1 MKKITT
7 QEELDAIRE
16 ISVLERIEIVSE
28 RILKLN
34 FNIAIKG
41 FLKIST
47 KVESSFSSNYFVAW
61 ENSSVVAWGNSSVEA
76 WGNSSVEAREN
87 SSVVAKE
94 NSSVVA
100 KENSSVEAWGN
111 SSVEARENSSVVAKE
126 NSSVVSC
133 GNSSVV
139 AWGNSSVEA
148 RENSSVVAKENSS
161 VVSCGNSSVVAWGNS
176 SVKLTLN
183 YSLKVKVKLFG
194 FSVCWKPKHKNIS
207 VEIKS
212 SNSIIQEYYNLPF
225 LEREDVEII
234 DKKVILYK
242 RVSNDFK
249 TQEETCNETSWLVG
263 SIVEHHEWRPHHSEC
278 GEGKFHACSKGYFCD
293 EFRNKKTDKYVA
305 IEVDIEDLFEWTI
318 SEPLYPHKIA
328 FRKCKVLFECDK
340 YGKIIK

>member
-61 ENSSVVAWGNSSVEA
+61 ENSSVVAWGNSSVE
-76 WGNSSVEAREN
+76 
-87 SSVVAKE
+87 
-94 NSSVVA
+94 
-100 KENSSVEAWGN
+100 
-111 SSVEARENSSVVAKE
+111 
-126 NSSVVSC
+126 
-133 GNSSVV
+133 